1 MQSISTVGGLGVIRK
16 LMLSVLISLGVLV
29 IVATGGGD
37 GDGSISVRNF
47 DKDHTYWVGLYEVGN
62 SGNNTTQSTT
72 LDDYNALNGA
82 STDTFENVPEGDYYI
97 IFRYDSIEG
106 EERNRTGN
114 FRLDDGEWEC
124 FSINEDGKLHDC
136 G

>member
-1 MQSISTVGGLGVIRK
+1 MITV
-16 LMLSVLISLGVLV
+16 GVLV

-47 DKDHTYWVGLYEVGN
+47 DDDHTYWVGLYQVGN
-62 SGNNTTQSTT
+62 SGRNTIQSTT
-72 LDDYNALNGA
+72 LDDYNALDGG

-97 IFRYDSIEG
+97 VFKVDNFEG

-114 FRLDDGEWEC
+114 FRLDNGEWEC
-124 FSINEDGKLHDC
+124 FSINDDGELHDC